1 MHSEFECF
9 DLLSKYLKRNKG
21 IKFGNA
27 MFLKYLSSSFT
38 VFLKFHKGINEALTE
53 ASNIVILLEFQGIY
67 QAPTYQELN
76 YPVNVRWGERRRSHI
91 TLQWTSSSRPHRH
104 SSVAQWPT
112 PDLRRRS
119 EGSRKS
125 WLSPWSL
132 RRLVLATSP
141 FPLSPFSSPSHI
153 LVSATLFNFISMKV
167 AKCSL

>member
-21 IKFGNA
+21 MKFWNA

-91 TLQWTSSSRPHRH
+91 TLQWTSSS
-104 SSVAQWPT
+104 AT
-112 PDLRRRS
+112 PPQQRRS
-119 EGSRKS
+119 MADTRFEAPKRRKPQIVTLAVVTSEVGSCNVTLPSLSLFLTKS
-125 WLSPWSL
+125 YS
-132 RRLVLATSP
+132 
-141 FPLSPFSSPSHI
+141 
-153 LVSATLFNFISMKV
+153 
-167 AKCSL
+167 C